1 VTEYISY
8 NKYTTLLASTTGE
21 EWIIDTGVKVDTA
34 GVSIDASG
42 TATGQNFIVKGHL
55 TSTEGPF
62 FRIGTGEVADIST
75 DIKFDY
81 KATAVSGGMGFEAIS
96 GGIDILNLAVLKSQ
110 STLFSL
116 TGDNQSMENDGRMRS
131 LDAGAVRIVGDEA
144 LVDNNDGSIWAVKT
158 VLYVKGD
165 GTEINNNS
173 VMRSTAGLGIDVRG
187 DDAVIFN
194 NNSLIAA
201 SQGIRLSGHAA
212 QIFNNGDIDSHN
224 STGVTVSGNDL
235 VLENNGTIDGGRFGL
250 VVRGDDF
257 AITNHKLIHGENIG
271 VLLEGDGSLLT
282 QDRIRGNVGIEV
294 ESGYVDIHNTNI
306 IGAASTK
313 LAAIIISG
321 NDGSSLVNDSA
332 IHAKSGVVFQG
343 GNGVETV
350 NNRGWLDGDVY
361 LGGGNDRFI
370 NVNGQVTGVVH
381 GGNGDDIY
389 TIGKAIG
396 LAEAADSGTDTVRSR
411 VNYSL
416 AENFENL
423 ELLGKYSING
433 DGNSAGNV
441 LTGNSG
447 DNVLSGHGGRDTLSG
462 GGGSDALIGGSGR
475 DVFVFSEDSGRDRI
489 LDFTL
494 GTDRISFED
503 FDGID
508 KFSDVK
514 SHLLVSGDDLVIH
527 VGADRIVIEGG
538 AHLTLHASDFIF

>member
-1 VTEYISY
+1 VTEYIRY

-34 GVSIDASG
+34 SVTIDANG
-42 TATGQNFIVKGHL
+42 TATGQSFIIKGHL
-55 TSTEGPF
+55 ISTTGPF
-62 FRIGTGEVADIST
+62 FRIGDGEVADIST

-81 KATAVSGGMGFEAIS
+81 KATAVSGGIGFEAVS

-116 TGDNQSMENDGRMRS
+116 KCDNQSIENDGRMRS
-131 LDAGAVRIVGDEA
+131 LDAGALRIVGDEA
-144 LVDNNDGSIWAVKT
+144 LVDNNDGWIKAVKT

-165 GTEINNNS
+165 GADINNNS

-187 DDAVIFN
+187 DEATISN
-194 NNSLIAA
+194 NNSLLAA
-201 SQGIRLSGHAA
+201 GLGVRLSGDAGH
-212 QIFNNGDIDSHN
+212 IFNNGKIVSQH
-224 STGVTVSGNDL
+224 STGVSVTGDDL
-235 VLENNGTIDGGRFGL
+235 VLENNGTIDGGRVGL

-257 AITNHKLIHGENIG
+257 AITNHKLIQGDNIG
-271 VLLEGDGSLLT
+271 VLLDGNGTLLT
-282 QDRIRGNVGIEV
+282 QDRIRGKVGIEV
-294 ESGYVDIHNTNI
+294 ESGYVDIHNSNI
-306 IGAASTK
+306 ISAASSK
-313 LAAIIISG
+313 LAAIVISG
-321 NDGSSLVNDSA
+321 NDGSSLINDAA
-332 IHAKSGVVFQG
+332 IHAKSGIVFQG
-343 GNGVETV
+343 GSGVETV

-361 LGGGNDRFI
+361 LGGGNDRFTNI
-370 NVNGQVTGVVH
+370 NGQVTGIVH

-396 LAEAADSGTDTVRSR
+396 LAESADSGTDTVRSR
-411 VNYSL
+411 VNFSL

-423 ELLGKYSING
+423 VLLGKYAING

-462 GGGSDALIGGSGR
+462 GGGSDILIGGSGR
-475 DVFVFSEDSGRDRI
+475 DVFVFSEGSGKDRI
-489 LDFTL
+489 LDFTV

-508 KFSDVK
+508 TLSDVK
-514 SHLLVSGDDLVIH
+514 SHLRVSGDDLVIH
-527 VGADRIVIEGG
+527 AGADRMVIAGG
-538 AHLTLHASDFIF
+538 ADMTLHASDFIF